1 MIRRA
6 TPDDAELLAQFR
18 FAFRSEHRP
27 PTERASDFIT
37 RCAAWM
43 RERLAAD
50 SHWRAWIL
58 IVDDTPVGNVW
69 LQLVEKIP
77 NPSAGEPELHAYI
90 SNFFVVPEYRNRGG
104 GAQLMEAALA
114 ECRVQNVDNIFLW
127 PTEESL
133 SLYERF
139 GFGVSES
146 VLVRASEVGGKD
158 AKAPA
163 S

>member
-6 TPDDAELLAQFR
+6 IPDDAEVLARFR

-27 PTERASDFIT
+27 PTESSSGFIT

-43 RERLAAD
+43 RERLTAD

-58 IVDDTPVGNVW
+58 LHDDIPVGNLW

-90 SNFFVVPEYRNRGG
+90 SNFFVLPDHRNRGG

-114 ECRVQNVDNIFLW
+114 ECRAQNVDNIFLW
-127 PTEESL
+127 PTEESR

-139 GFGVSES
+139 GFEVSDR
-146 VLVRASEVGGKD
+146 VLVRASEIGGKN
-158 AKAPA
+158 AKTPA

>member
-6 TPDDAELLAQFR
+6 IPDDAELLAQFR
-18 FAFRSEHRP
+18 FAFRTRR
-27 PTERASDFIT
+27 TESYEDFIA

-43 RERLAAD
+43 RERLTAD

-58 IVDDTPVGNVW
+58 IAGDTPAGNLW

-90 SNFFVVPEYRNRGG
+90 SNFYVVPEHRNRGG

-114 ECRVQNVDNIFLW
+114 ECRAQNADQVFLW
-127 PTEESL
+127 PTEESR

-146 VLVRASEVGGKD
+146 VLVRASEVGGMR
-158 AKAPA
+158 

>member
-18 FAFRSEHRP
+18 YAFRERR
-27 PTERASDFIT
+27 TESREDFIA

-43 RERLAAD
+43 RERLTAD

-58 IVDDTPVGNVW
+58 LVNDAPAGNLW

-77 NPSAGEPELHAYI
+77 NPSATEPELHAYI
-90 SNFFVVPEYRNRGG
+90 SNFYVVPEHRNRGG

-114 ECRVQNVDNIFLW
+114 ECRAKNVDNIFLW
-127 PTEESL
+127 PTEESR
-133 SLYERF
+133 SLYARF
-139 GFGVSES
+139 GFGVSEG
-146 VLVRASEVGGKD
+146 VLVRASEIGGKD
-158 AKAPA
+158 TKTPA

>member
-6 TPDDAELLAQFR
+6 TPGDAELLAQFR
-18 FAFRSEHRP
+18 FAFRTRR
-27 PTERASDFIT
+27 TESREDFIT

-43 RERLAAD
+43 RERLTAD

-58 IVDDTPVGNVW
+58 LHDDTPAGNLW

-77 NPSAGEPELHAYI
+77 NPSAVEPELHAYI
-90 SNFFVVPEYRNRGG
+90 SNFFVLPDHRNQGG

-114 ECRVQNVDNIFLW
+114 ECCARNVDNIFLW
-127 PTEESL
+127 PTEESR
-133 SLYERF
+133 SLYGRF
-139 GFGVSES
+139 GFGVSDR
-146 VLVRASEVGGKD
+146 VLVRASEIVGKD

-163 S
+163 T